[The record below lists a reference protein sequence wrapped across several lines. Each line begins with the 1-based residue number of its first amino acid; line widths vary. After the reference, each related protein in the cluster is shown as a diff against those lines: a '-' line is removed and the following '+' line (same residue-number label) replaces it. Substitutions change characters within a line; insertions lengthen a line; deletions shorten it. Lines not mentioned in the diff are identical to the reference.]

1 MPILGMESDA
11 HHNIQDLLTSSLEDQ
26 IPKSRLEEHPLTTVA
41 GKLYP
46 NSIDTAKMARLALA
60 STFLLLLVP
69 ASAADASQHVMS
81 AHSRSSGG
89 TMSDVRDE
97 HV

>member
-1 MPILGMESDA
+1 MHITTYRTCSRAPLKIK
-11 HHNIQDLLTSSLEDQ
+11 
-26 IPKSRLEEHPLTTVA
+26 IPKSRLEEHLLTTVA

-46 NSIDTAKMARLALA
+46 NSTDDMAKMARLALA
-60 STFLLLLVP
+60 STFLLLLAP

-97 HV
+97 YV